1 MVSKPKYKPAAKP
14 AKQEAEVQEDSSL
27 LPPNWPQNIIFLTEP
42 TYTTSAL
49 LSRPLLT
56 HSPSSS
62 PSTWPLIP
70 SSSLSLSPISPNVQ
84 ILPITHPSTHPAHGQ
99 LGLFA
104 TQPLLPSQ
112 FILLYLGLV
121 HTNSLSDSDSSSDYD
136 LSFDRELDLSI
147 DAARMGNEARCANDF
162 RGVAERPNA
171 EFGDCF
177 VQVPSAKR
185 VGGRK
190 WERRVGVFVVS
201 KNKKGGKGKGGI
213 RAGEEILVSY
223 GKG

>member
-1 MVSKPKYKPAAKP
+1 
-14 AKQEAEVQEDSSL
+14 
-27 LPPNWPQNIIFLTEP
+27 
-42 TYTTSAL
+42 
-49 LSRPLLT
+49 
-56 HSPSSS
+56 
-62 PSTWPLIP
+62 
-70 SSSLSLSPISPNVQ
+70 
-84 ILPITHPSTHPAHGQ
+84 
-99 LGLFA
+99 
-104 TQPLLPSQ
+104 
-112 FILLYLGLV
+112 
-121 HTNSLSDSDSSSDYD
+121 
-136 LSFDRELDLSI
+136 
-147 DAARMGNEARCANDF
+147 MGNEARCANDF

-177 VQVPSAKR
+177 VQVPSVKR